1 MWEAAGVHR
10 RVRLAAVGPAT
21 AEALAAAA
29 WGGPSTVAT
38 VPRAE
43 GLLAEFPAGRAHI
56 LLAQADR
63 LARRQLADG
72 LAAAGHD
79 VESVIAYRTVVRRP
93 TVAEVAELATVEAV
107 VLASGTAAQGY
118 ADALGVATGAVVV
131 AVGPTTAEAAR
142 DYGLSVNHVAA
153 SPDTESLVQLLES
166 GRRRLC
172 ERQRRP
178 VLPLCSHSRP
188 AGVCV
193 SDNVGRLGG
202 YVLTQSAPVACP
214 PWLRRS
220 RSPGPGACAVPPC
233 CATSSPTAVR
243 TSDLIAPLFVREDVS
258 EPQPILSL
266 PGVVQHSRE
275 SLRKEVVELAQLG
288 VRAVVLFGVPAA
300 KDATGSGAYDPEG
313 IVQVALD
320 DLRSEVGDDIVL
332 IADLCIDEYTDH
344 GHCGVLDGRGEVD
357 NDATL
362 RSTPVPPSP
371 RPGRGRTWSP
381 RAG

>member
-1 MWEAAGVHR
+1 MPSSRGALDRLARFDWLVVTSANGARRVGEAAGVHR

-29 WGGPSTVAT
+29 GRPVDLVAT

-63 LARRQLADG
+63 ARRQLADG

-93 TVAEVAELATVEAV
+93 TVAEVAQLATVEAV

-166 GRRRLC
+166 A
-172 ERQRRP
+172 
-178 VLPLCSHSRP
+178 LPP
-188 AGVCV
+188 ASV
-193 SDNVGRLGG
+193 
-202 YVLTQSAPVACP
+202 
-214 PWLRRS
+214 
-220 RSPGPGACAVPPC
+220 
-233 CATSSPTAVR
+233 
-243 TSDLIAPLFVREDVS
+243 
-258 EPQPILSL
+258 
-266 PGVVQHSRE
+266 
-275 SLRKEVVELAQLG
+275 
-288 VRAVVLFGVPAA
+288 
-300 KDATGSGAYDPEG
+300 
-313 IVQVALD
+313 
-320 DLRSEVGDDIVL
+320 
-332 IADLCIDEYTDH
+332 
-344 GHCGVLDGRGEVD
+344 
-357 NDATL
+357 
-362 RSTPVPPSP
+362 
-371 RPGRGRTWSP
+371 
-381 RAG
+381 